1 MSALHP
7 RCIHLSF
14 FALFLLLSSLGAHA
28 DEPRDHAATD
38 DPCLQMGDLDFGT
51 LRIGNMGS
59 RTLRLSNDGG
69 GVVSFN
75 NPSGGAVVEWLHP
88 AFRISQSDLER
99 LRSAQLRAGEFI
111 DINVTFTATESGE
124 FIDTGRFH
132 TSARSCRT
140 ASCWRARVIR
150 PGVAITG
157 YDWQEQWNVRG
168 ECAPAA
174 SPLGTKNSQREYAA
188 EIYAFNTGDVPAYV
202 DRIELQGP
210 DVAYFELD
218 RSDPLKTI
226 ASGDWFGNYD
236 TVNFEPRYYQRVLFR
251 PGHEERVYSCDVV
264 LVMRDGF
271 EARNTLR
278 GIGIES
284 HIAAPGPTDFGRE
297 IFEPNAPAV
306 TRTVTFA
313 TSSPLGGT
321 RPVSITDLRIIPAN
335 PQSVGVFTILNA
347 VAIVGATLPARATF
361 DVLVAY
367 APTAPGE
374 HAAEL
379 VLGGSFS
386 PCDDSTASLIAERS
400 TLSVRPTG
408 SAMGTIAGCFDTT
421 SSVFVENDG
430 SDSVVVRSVTL
441 EDMVGAFEIT
451 TPTLPLALAP
461 GERLLVPVRFAP
473 NQNASTDYTARV
485 VFGITDVTGT
495 HSVGFGGN
503 PVAADVV
510 GRGER
515 YEATAHI
522 TRDAHGL
529 PGDTIAVEVVLDRQ
543 IDAAR
548 IDELDIS
555 FRFAHEMMRHLIDPN
570 NLAALV
576 AGTILDGWTV
586 ALSPTPPV
594 IDPADSRRTVIFL
607 KLMAPA
613 GEILSGTGTMLR
625 IPFAIVN
632 GDTSSTELPFF
643 VTPTTR
649 LACAEFVTSSGFAR
663 VDSVPGSAVDDGL
676 VEAGAAQDPATREVV
691 VTFRNVAPGDIAI
704 DLFNT
709 RGELVHTVA
718 ARHFDAG
725 RQTVRVGSDGI
736 AVGQYFVRFVTST
749 GERTIK
755 LMLAP

>member
-1 MSALHP
+1 
-7 RCIHLSF
+7 
-14 FALFLLLSSLGAHA
+14 
-28 DEPRDHAATD
+28 
-38 DPCLQMGDLDFGT
+38 
-51 LRIGNMGS
+51 
-59 RTLRLSNDGG
+59 
-69 GVVSFN
+69 
-75 NPSGGAVVEWLHP
+75 
-88 AFRISQSDLER
+88 
-99 LRSAQLRAGEFI
+99 
-111 DINVTFTATESGE
+111 
-124 FIDTGRFH
+124 
-132 TSARSCRT
+132 
-140 ASCWRARVIR
+140 
-150 PGVAITG
+150 
-157 YDWQEQWNVRG
+157 
-168 ECAPAA
+168 
-174 SPLGTKNSQREYAA
+174 
-188 EIYAFNTGDVPAYV
+188 
-202 DRIELQGP
+202 
-210 DVAYFELD
+210 
-218 RSDPLKTI
+218 
-226 ASGDWFGNYD
+226 
-236 TVNFEPRYYQRVLFR
+236 VLFR
-251 PGHEERVYSCDVV
+251 PGPEERVYSCEVV
-264 LVMRDGF
+264 IVTTNGM

-278 GIGIES
+278 GLGIES

-347 VAIVGATLPARATF
+347 VAIVGASLPARATF

-379 VLGGSFS
+379 VLGGDFS
-386 PCDDSTASLIAERS
+386 PCDDSTASLIAERY
-400 TLSVRPTG
+400 TLSARPGG

-430 SDSVVVRSVTL
+430 SDTVVVRGVTL

-461 GERLLVPVRFAP
+461 GERLAVPVRFAP
-473 NQNASTDYTARV
+473 NQNATTDYSARV
-485 VFGITDVTGT
+485 IFGITDVTGT

-515 YEATAHI
+515 YQATAHI

-529 PGDTIAVEVVLDRQ
+529 PGDTINVDLVLDRQ

-555 FRFAHEMMRHLIDPN
+555 LRYAHDMMLHGIDPN

-625 IPFAIVN
+625 IPFVIVN
-632 GDTSSTELPFF
+632 GDTTSTELPFF

-676 VEAGAAQDPATREVV
+676 VEAAAAQDPATREVV

-709 RGELVHTVA
+709 RGELVRTVA

-725 RQTVRVGSDGI
+725 RQTVRVDSDGI